1 MVHANLLVNLEY
13 IQHPRCRDDQS
24 PSAAGFFRPAG
35 DGMDSATRLQSE
47 YSLWTRDPEPEVLPL
62 LRELGIGFV
71 PYSPLGHGV
80 LTGRIRSMDDLD
92 NNDWRN
98 TSPRFMGE
106 RNLHIADE
114 VQAIAAEAGATPAQL
129 ALAWLLTK
137 GDQIAPIQ
145 GTKRVTR
152 VEENVAASAVPL
164 SPEQVAKLD
173 NLLSAGRRPSQRA
186 ADADDRP
193 LTM

>member
-1 MVHANLLVNLEY
+1 MN
-13 IQHPRCRDDQS
+13 
-24 PSAAGFFRPAG
+24 
-35 DGMDSATRLQSE
+35 SATRLQSE

-71 PYSPLGHGV
+71 PYSPLGHGF
-80 LTGRIRSMDDLD
+80 LTGHIRSMDDLD
-92 NNDWRN
+92 DNDWRN
-98 TSPRFMGE
+98 TSPRFMGDNFE

-114 VQAIAAEAGATPAQL
+114 VQAIAAEAGATPAQV

-137 GDQIAPIQ
+137 GDDIAPIP

-152 VEENVAASAVPL
+152 VEENVAASAVTL

-173 NLLSAGRRPSQRA
+173 NLTPPAGDHHNEQQMQMI
-186 ADADDRP
+186 DR
-193 LTM
+193 

>member
-1 MVHANLLVNLEY
+1 
-13 IQHPRCRDDQS
+13 
-24 PSAAGFFRPAG
+24 
-35 DGMDSATRLQSE
+35 MDSATRLQSE

-80 LTGRIRSMDDLD
+80 LTGHIRSMDDLD

-98 TSPRFMGE
+98 TSPGFMGDNFE

-114 VQAIAAEAGATPAQL
+114 VQAIAAEAGATPAQV

-137 GDQIAPIQ
+137 GDQIAPIP

-152 VEENVAASAVPL
+152 VEENVAASAVPPEPRTSCQTRQPH
-164 SPEQVAKLD
+164 SPPAGDHHNEQ
-173 NLLSAGRRPSQRA
+173 QMQMI
-186 ADADDRP
+186 DR
-193 LTM
+193 

>member
-1 MVHANLLVNLEY
+1 MPGAVMINLRRQRVL
-13 IQHPRCRDDQS
+13 
-24 PSAAGFFRPAG
+24 RPVG

-80 LTGRIRSMDDLD
+80 LTGHIRSMDDLD
-92 NNDWRN
+92 DNDWRN
-98 TSPRFMGE
+98 TSPRFMGDNFE

-114 VQAIAAEAGATPAQL
+114 VQAIAAEAGATPAQV

-137 GDQIAPIQ
+137 GDDSADTGHQTGNPGRGERSGQ
-145 GTKRVTR
+145 RRHPEPRTGGQTR
-152 VEENVAASAVPL
+152 QPH
-164 SPEQVAKLD
+164 
-173 NLLSAGRRPSQRA
+173 SAGRRPPQRA

>member
-13 IQHPRCRDDQS
+13 IQHARCRDDQS

-80 LTGRIRSMDDLD
+80 LTGHIRSMDDLD

-98 TSPRFMGE
+98 TSPRFMGDNFE

-137 GDQIAPIQ
+137 GDQIAPIP
-145 GTKRVTR
+145 GTKTGNPGRGER
-152 VEENVAASAVPL
+152 SG
-164 SPEQVAKLD
+164 Q
-173 NLLSAGRRPSQRA
+173 RRPPEPRTSCQTRQPHSPPA
-186 ADADDRP
+186 GDHTTSSRCR
-193 LTM
+193 